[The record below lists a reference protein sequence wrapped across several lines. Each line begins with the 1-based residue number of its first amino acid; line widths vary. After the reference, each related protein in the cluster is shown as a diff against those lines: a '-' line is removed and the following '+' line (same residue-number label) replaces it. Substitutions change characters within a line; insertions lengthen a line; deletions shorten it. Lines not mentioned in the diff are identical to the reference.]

1 MASLISSHGR
11 RSIRTKKLSYIS
23 SPWKAPRPTPFSCY
37 FSPGNGAV
45 STETKKKKT
54 CANGAQFLPG
64 LQFKYA
70 HKSILIY
77 LCFLLRPAGWP
88 AVSGPER
95 GRQTTSKNC
104 YRKSST
110 NVWILVPCQL
120 QIWLIFPTDFLR
132 FSVIPCCSPQ
142 TAAARYIHSR
152 FLKVLGLFL
161 SISRSFLL
169 SPLCLPHSNF

>member
-1 MASLISSHGR
+1 MESTSSNP
-11 RSIRTKKLSYIS
+11 ILLLFL
-23 SPWKAPRPTPFSCY
+23 PWQWGSEHR
-37 FSPGNGAV
+37 N
-45 STETKKKKT
+45 KKKT

-95 GRQTTSKNC
+95 GGQTTSKNC

-169 SPLCLPHSNF
+169 SPPCLPHSNF